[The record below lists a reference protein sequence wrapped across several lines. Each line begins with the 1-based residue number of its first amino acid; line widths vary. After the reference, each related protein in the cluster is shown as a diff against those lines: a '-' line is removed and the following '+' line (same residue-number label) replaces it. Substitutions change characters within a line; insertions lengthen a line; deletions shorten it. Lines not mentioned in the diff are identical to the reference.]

1 MSRIRRR
8 KRRNRRIVG
17 AVVGVVVVYLLAG
30 FFVLPRVAKSQ
41 IETRVGAL
49 LGREVSVAK
58 VRTNP
63 LAFSVTLEG
72 FSVKEPD
79 GSAEFVGWERLYVNA
94 EFWTSLVG
102 AWRVREVA
110 LDGFRARAVVNPDG
124 SLNVSDLLD
133 TFAGAAG
140 GGEEGAPAETKAA
153 RPVVVGSVAV
163 KQASVSI
170 ADDSRGR
177 PFRTQIGP
185 LDFTLTDFHTG
196 GAGEAPYRFAAVTE
210 AGERLEWSG
219 TLKAAPFRSEGTLR
233 LAGIVPG
240 KYAPYHA
247 PFMQADVRRGTLNV
261 GGRYEVDLAEG
272 ARVLRWFEGDIAL
285 RDMELVERASG
296 RLVLALPS
304 LAVSGI
310 EVDAEARRAAIARV
324 AIEGGKLHARR
335 EVDGTL
341 NLERMARPDPAETPT
356 TVGDPSGPAGT
367 EPPAPAFAL
376 TLDELAVKG
385 FAAEWIDLA
394 APWPA
399 QADVTSLDLTVA
411 KVTNAE
417 GAAMPLSLA
426 LSWAPAGTVEVQGD
440 VTVLPAVAA
449 NLSVKATG
457 VSLVPLGPYVEGFV
471 NARVGRG
478 TLSTTSQARVVLS
491 DGRAEW
497 SAESEVTIDDLSVED
512 PGSGDEI
519 AGFAQLALTG
529 IQANPAAITVAGVT
543 LRAPRAV
550 ALVDEQG
557 ALNLAGL
564 MKTPAGGEGTP
575 APAEAPAPSAPAPVI
590 ELRRVALEG
599 GDFRFADRS
608 IQPNVRLAL
617 ADVNATVIGLSSAT
631 RARGDFDLKASV
643 DGVGPVAVTGRL
655 DPLGPS
661 PLVDLKVDFRNVDL
675 PAFSPYS
682 AKYAGYELSRGK
694 LKLDVAFRMDGP
706 RLDSSNVVTLDGFT
720 FGAPSNS
727 PEATKLPVRL
737 AVALL
742 KDQEGQIVIDVPVQ
756 GRTDDP
762 EFRVGRVVMRVIV
775 NLLTKA
781 ATSPFALLGSMFGG
795 GGEELAFQEF
805 RPGTTVLLES
815 EQAKL
820 ATMIKALN
828 DRPALNLAIQGSVDV
843 ANDAAG
849 LRKARFETILRSRL
863 GLGPEAAL
871 PDEAAYAAAVKAWFD
886 EEYPPGTEDGTPL
899 PPPPPKVEPPPP
911 PEGVVARVIDTLSG
925 RSRREQREAE
935 EENARRAAAYA
946 TALEMVAAQGLP
958 LETMEARLTERIE
971 IGAEDLRA
979 LAAARAA
986 FVRDYLVESGQ
997 IAPERLFLVEANEP
1011 EKATSGPRTLLTLQ

>member
-1 MSRIRRR
+1 M
-8 KRRNRRIVG
+8 
-17 AVVGVVVVYLLAG
+17 VGVVVVYLLAG
-30 FFVLPRVAKSQ
+30 FFVLPRVAKPQ
-41 IETRVGAL
+41 LETRLGAL
-49 LGREVSVAK
+49 LGREVSVAT

-63 LAFSVTLEG
+63 LTFSVTLEG

-79 GSAEFVGWERLYVNA
+79 GSAEFLGWERLYVNA
-94 EFWTSLVG
+94 EFWTSLIG

-110 LDGFRARAVVNPDG
+110 LDGFRARGVVNPDG

-133 TFAGAAG
+133 TFVGDSG
-140 GGEEGAPAETKAA
+140 GGADGPPPEPKAA

-163 KQASVSI
+163 TQASVSI

-233 LAGIVPG
+233 LADIVLG

-247 PFMQADVRRGTLNV
+247 PFMQADVRSGTLSL

-272 ARVLRWFEGDIAL
+272 ARVFRWFEGDMAL
-285 RDMELVERASG
+285 RDVELVERANG

-310 EVDAEARRAAIARV
+310 EVDAEARRVAIARV
-324 AIEGGKLHARR
+324 AVDGGKLHARR
-335 EVDGTL
+335 DVDGTL
-341 NLERMARPDPAETPT
+341 NLERIARPDPAEA
-356 TVGDPSGPAGT
+356 PAGGGEAPAET
-367 EPPAPAFAL
+367 TADSPAPAFAL
-376 TLDELAVKG
+376 ALDEFAATG

-399 QADVTSLDLTVA
+399 QVDVTSLDLTVA

-417 GAAMPLSLA
+417 GAVMPLTLA
-426 LSWAPAGTVEVQGD
+426 LTWAPAGTVAVQGD
-440 VTVLPAVAA
+440 VTVLPSPAA
-449 NLSVKATG
+449 HLNVTVVGL
-457 VSLVPLGPYVEGFV
+457 SLVPLGPYVEGFV
-471 NARVGRG
+471 NARVARG
-478 TLSTTSQARVVLS
+478 ALSTTSQARVALR

-497 SAESEVTIDDLSVED
+497 SAESEVSIDDLAVED
-512 PGSGDEI
+512 PASGDEI
-519 AGFAQLALTG
+519 AGFAQLTLTG
-529 IQANPAAITVAGVT
+529 LQANPAAITVAGVT

-557 ALNLAGL
+557 TLNLAGL
-564 MKTPAGGEGTP
+564 MKTPAGGEGAP
-575 APAEAPAPSAPAPVI
+575 APAEALAPSAPAPVV
-590 ELRRVALEG
+590 ELRRVAVEG
-599 GDFRFADRS
+599 GAFRFADRS
-608 IQPNVRLAL
+608 LRPNVQLSL

-727 PEATKLPVRL
+727 PDATKLPVRL

-742 KDQEGQIVIDVPVQ
+742 KDRAGQIVIDVPVQ

-762 EFRVGRVVMRVIV
+762 EFRIGRVVMRVIV

-805 RPGTTVLLES
+805 KPGTAVLLES

-820 ATMIKALN
+820 ATMLKALN
-828 DRPALNLAIQGSVDV
+828 DRPGLNLAIQGSVDP
-843 ANDAAG
+843 ANDPNG
-849 LRKARFETILRSRL
+849 LRKARFETVLRSRL
-863 GLGPEAAL
+863 GLASEAAL
-871 PDEAAYAAAVKAWFD
+871 PDETAYAAAVKAWFD
-886 EEYPPGTEDGTPL
+886 EEFPPGTAGGTPL

-911 PEGVVARVIDTLSG
+911 PEGAFARFVDALTG
-925 RSRREQREAE
+925 KSRREQRAAE

-946 TALEMVAAQGLP
+946 KALEMVAAEGLP
-958 LETMEARLTERIE
+958 LEAMVARLTARIE
-971 IGAEDLRA
+971 IGPEDLRG

-986 FVRDYLVESGQ
+986 FVRDYLVETGQ
-997 IAPERLFLVEANEP
+997 IAPERLFLVEAGEP